1 MPKFMAAGL
10 PPQREGTKHNSCGI
24 CRARKC
30 NHSHAALPEF
40 QQASETQSG
49 LLFHARPIGRTPKM
63 KPAISYIIASTQRS
77 GTHLLCSILRSTG
90 IAGSPGEFF
99 MSKPGET
106 WEERWNVPSRA
117 GYIERVFQD
126 NTGTNGVFGAVVMWS
141 YFERMLQMLQ
151 EVREYNRF
159 SGAELLAELFNRP
172 KYIWM
177 RRRNRV
183 EQAVS
188 WAMACQ
194 TGVWAQKGGVIS
206 QPCATPIFDFKVID
220 EWCNRI
226 AAHEASWANYF
237 RENQIEPVV
246 LYYEDIVASHRT
258 AAERVLELLALPLPH
273 RMEIPAPAVEKQ
285 ANEISA
291 QWAASY
297 RKLKSKQTSKL
308 RQIAQRFRI

>member
-1 MPKFMAAGL
+1 
-10 PPQREGTKHNSCGI
+10 
-24 CRARKC
+24 
-30 NHSHAALPEF
+30 
-40 QQASETQSG
+40 
-49 LLFHARPIGRTPKM
+49 M

-90 IAGSPGEFF
+90 IAGSPDEFF

-106 WEERWNVPSRA
+106 WEERWNAPSRA
-117 GYIERVFQD
+117 GYIERVFQ
-126 NTGTNGVFGAVVMWS
+126 NHTGANGVFGAVVMWN

-194 TGVWAQKGGVIS
+194 TGVWAQKGEVTS
-206 QPCATPIFDFKVID
+206 QPCATPNFDFKVID

-226 AAHEASWANYF
+226 AAHEASCANYF
-237 RENQIEPVV
+237 RENQIEPLV

-258 AAERVLELLALPLPH
+258 AAERVLEFLELPFPPDL
-273 RMEIPAPAVEKQ
+273 EIPPPAVEKQ
-285 ANEISA
+285 ANQISDE
-291 QWAASY
+291 WAACY
-297 RKLKSKQTSKL
+297 LKLKKAKTGRLARIL
-308 RQIAQRFRI
+308 RRMRA